1 MKEQFKKIEE
11 WSLYKERPLIIS
23 GPCSAESRE
32 QVLQGARELAATG
45 RVDIFRAGVWK
56 PRTRP
61 NSFEGVGKE
70 GLKWLREVK
79 ESVGLPVATEVA
91 NASHTNDALKFGVDL
106 LWIGARTSANPFAM
120 QEIADALN
128 GVDVPV
134 LVKNPINPDLN
145 LWVGAIERIV
155 ASGITQIGAI
165 HRGFSTI
172 EQGQFR
178 NQPLWLLPIE
188 LKRMMPT
195 LPLLCDP
202 SHIGGAREHLH
213 HLSQKALDLNY
224 DGLMIESHI
233 DPDSALSDNSQQVNS
248 EGLVKLLSSLILRDQ
263 IPGTSTNFDTLSELR
278 AKIDL
283 YDEQLLE
290 LLGQRMQIAQEI
302 GEYKKGNN
310 IAIFQSSRW
319 EVIMEQVLQQGAQ
332 KGLSAEFIGSL
343 FRAIHQESINHQNKV
358 MNL

>member
-1 MKEQFKKIEE
+1 MKEQFKPINE
-11 WSLYKERPLIIS
+11 WSFYKKRPLIIS
-23 GPCSAESRE
+23 GPCSAESKQ
-32 QVLQGARELAATG
+32 QVLKGAEELAKTG
-45 RVDIFRAGVWK
+45 MVDIFRAGVWK

-79 ESVGLPVATEVA
+79 ERTGLPVATEVA

-120 QEIADALN
+120 QEIADTLS
-128 GVDVPV
+128 GVDIPV

-145 LWVGAIERIV
+145 LWLGAIERIIK
-155 ASGITQIGAI
+155 SGITQVGAI

-172 EQGQFR
+172 EQSQYR

-188 LKRMMPT
+188 LRRVLPN

-202 SHIGGAREHLH
+202 SHIGGDREHLFP
-213 HLSQKALDLNY
+213 LSQKALDLNY

-233 DPDSALSDNSQQVNS
+233 DPDSALSDNSQQVTT
-248 EGLVKLLSSLILRDQ
+248 EGLVELLSSLILREQ
-263 IPGTSTNFDTLSELR
+263 LSNGSVNIDHLAELR
-278 AKIDL
+278 TKIDL

-290 LLGQRMQIAQEI
+290 LLGQRMQISEQI

-310 IAIFQSSRW
+310 IAIFQSNRW
-319 EVIMEQVLQQGAQ
+319 EVIMERVLQFGENR
-332 KGLSAEFIGSL
+332 GLSSEFISNL
-343 FRAIHQESINHQNKV
+343 FRAIHQESINHQNRV
-358 MNL
+358 MNQ